1 MTEPRSPEPTNSPEP
16 TDEETTRISG
26 PVGSAADGDETT
38 KLPEETTRLPD
49 TAPDAE
55 PTTRLPDMSAEET
68 TRIPVAPAEETTRLP
83 VAPAEETTK
92 LSEETTRL
100 PEGAGS
106 SERAT
111 AEGPFGGGILG
122 DDGDRT
128 TRVKGNPPPSKK
140 LSATSVVIAALV
152 GLLGFALV
160 VQVRGTST
168 ESTLTSARQDD
179 LVRILSDLD
188 SNENRLRKEIGDLE
202 ELKRE
207 LTAGSESRQ
216 AAKEAAEKRADELG
230 ILAGTLPAE
239 GPGLQVR
246 FSGTVRSA
254 RILDAVEELRNAGA
268 EAMQISGANG
278 HVVRIIVSSYFT
290 GPDNDITV
298 DGQKLPGPYT
308 ITVIG
313 DPATMKTALNIPG
326 GVVATVG
333 SDGGNVIV
341 DEPGTVRVTALASR
355 PNLQY
360 AQPAS

>member
-1 MTEPRSPEPTNSPEP
+1 MTEPQSPEPTNSPEP

-26 PVGSAADGDETT
+26 PVRPAPDGDETT

-55 PTTRLPDMSAEET
+55 PTIRLPEM
-68 TRIPVAPAEETTRLP
+68 PAEETARIP
-83 VAPAEETTK
+83 VTPVEETTK
-92 LSEETTRL
+92 L
-100 PEGAGS
+100 PEGAES

-111 AEGPFGGGILG
+111 AEGPFGDGILG
-122 DDGDRT
+122 DDGGRT
-128 TRVKGNPPPSKK
+128 MRMKGNPPPRKK
-140 LSATSVVIAALV
+140 MSATSIVIAALV

-168 ESTLTSARQDD
+168 ESTLASARQDD

-341 DEPGTVRVTALASR
+341 DEPGTVRVTALAPR